1 MYRGRSGKD
10 IWQSC
15 KMPQNN
21 TKTGAEN
28 AFAECG
34 ITWGMKGREMK
45 QKQMINWKNLTIYLF
60 FVVGIILTISQ
71 KKSLHIDEVF
81 SYGLANN
88 VYSGSISMS
97 VQDGMTY
104 ADAGTPWLQ
113 YMTAEEGY
121 CFDYA
126 NVWVNQENDVHPP
139 LYYMLIH
146 TICSLFP
153 GEYSIWY
160 TGIVNIVFAALTL
173 LMLRKLLYVL
183 TDDTFLVNAVS
194 VFFVCSSCILD
205 TTAFLRMYV
214 MTLFLVTAITYLF
227 IKHINEK
234 YSAKFW
240 IIAGLISV
248 VGALTHYY
256 FIVYLFYLCLVMG
269 IYFLV
274 SKKWKEAISLVVSMA
289 AAGGLSLLIF
299 PSMYEHM
306 FGSGQRG
313 QQSVENFK
321 ESSFAD
327 FWSRIKSFYGFLN
340 EQIFGGMLTY
350 VIVMF
355 GFGMT
360 IHWLTSKH
368 AKQGKKNQ
376 ESTVQKARWAL
387 LLLPGLFYFITV
399 SKIAVYITERYQQ
412 PIYAVV
418 IAGIVALLYVGIK
431 KMAGT
436 QGQFILVL
444 VLVVM
449 TVNSW
454 KTAPWGNLQKA
465 SEPILQV
472 AEENASL
479 DCIYVY
485 DSRWKMQP
493 SFYDVQKYNSV
504 TFFKEKNL
512 GMLNDSECRNNAE
525 FILYVTNSCNHQSVI
540 DNVTASCPNINGYE
554 KLGDWGY
561 VTVYRF
567 YGNV

>member
-1 MYRGRSGKD
+1 
-10 IWQSC
+10 
-15 KMPQNN
+15 
-21 TKTGAEN
+21 
-28 AFAECG
+28 
-34 ITWGMKGREMK
+34 MKHKR
-45 QKQMINWKNLTIYLF
+45 IDNWKILALYIF
-60 FVVGIILTISQ
+60 FVIGIILTLSQ

-88 VYSGSISMS
+88 VYNQSTSMS
-97 VQDGMTY
+97 VQDGFTY
-104 ADAGTPWLQ
+104 VDAGTPWLQ
-113 YMTAEEGY
+113 YITAEEGY
-121 CFDYA
+121 CFDYS
-126 NVWVNQENDVHPP
+126 NVWVNQEMDVHPP
-139 LYYMLIH
+139 IYYVLIH
-146 TICSLFP
+146 TICSFFP

-160 TGIVNIVFAALTL
+160 TGIVNIIFAVLALFV
-173 LMLRKLLYVL
+173 MRKLLYL
-183 TDDTFLVNAVS
+183 MTEDRFLVNAAS

-214 MTLFLVTAITYLF
+214 MVMFEVTAITYLF
-227 IKHINEK
+227 VKKVNEN
-234 YSAKFW
+234 YSLKFW
-240 IIAGLISV
+240 IVTGMLSV

-256 FIVYLFYLCLVMG
+256 FVVYLFYLCLVLG
-269 IYFLV
+269 IYFLIA
-274 SKKWKEAISLVVSMA
+274 KKWKEAISLVVTMA
-289 AAGGLSLLIF
+289 VAGGLSLLIF
-299 PSMYEHM
+299 PPMLEHVL
-306 FGSGQRG
+306 GSGQRG
-313 QQSVENFK
+313 QQSISNF
-321 ESSFAD
+321 EEGSAAE

-350 VIVMF
+350 VIVLW
-355 GFGMT
+355 GLGMA
-360 IHWLTSKH
+360 IRWLTNEHVKH
-368 AKQGKKNQ
+368 GRSNQ
-376 ESTVQKARWAL
+376 SVMERKARWAL
-387 LLLPGLFYFITV
+387 FLLPALFYFITV

-418 IAGIVALLYVGIK
+418 VAGIVALLYMGIK
-431 KMAGT
+431 KIATT
-436 QGQFILVL
+436 QYKFILVL
-444 VLVVM
+444 VLAVM

-454 KTAPWGNLQKA
+454 KNAPWGNLQKT

-472 AEENASL
+472 AEANASL

-512 GMLNDSECRNNAE
+512 GMLNDSECRNNTE

-554 KLGDWGY
+554 KLGAWGY